1 MSGRDAYFTLADG
14 AWLRRRTPR
23 GSPAASGLPTGSR
36 PAVGAIAD
44 NGRVSSAVPPGWPDA
59 VPHLRM
65 AGARHLVVARPLSP
79 DYRGMPGGAG
89 TSSRLPVATRHIEAQ
104 LVAMRQAYR
113 EAQVELDDLVP
124 ADGLAQRSWPTSSPQ
139 AYALAAK
146 RSAGLLY
153 DALQG
158 KRYVP
163 RL

>member
-1 MSGRDAYFTLADG
+1 MASPPDA
-14 AWLRRRTPR
+14 AWLRRRR
-23 GSPAASGLPTGSR
+23 PACRRVR

-59 VPHLRM
+59 VPPPESPGWQVPATSWLLDHC
-65 AGARHLVVARPLSP
+65 PP
-79 DYRGMPGGAG
+79 DYRGYAG
-89 TSSRLPVATRHIEAQ
+89 WRRYPVALAWVATRHIEAQ

-113 EAQVELDDLVP
+113 EARVELDDLVP
-124 ADGLAQRSWPTSSPQ
+124 ADGLAQILADLESEGVRL
-139 AYALAAK
+139 LAAK